1 MNANIL
7 IFFLCRFCNLRMATK
22 RSHIDIDPDY
32 EDVTKAQTKRQ
43 KVLEEDGKHI
53 ALHFFDIHQN
63 IFQYDCIEKK
73 IVAVSSRIFFQ
84 MYF

>member
-7 IFFLCRFCNLRMATK
+7 NFFLCRFCNLRMATK

-53 ALHFFDIHQN
+53 GLHFFDIHQN

>member
-1 MNANIL
+1 
-7 IFFLCRFCNLRMATK
+7 MATK

-53 ALHFFDIHQN
+53 GLHFFDIHQDV
-63 IFQYDCIEKK
+63 FQYDYLIIHYCKK
-73 IVAVSSRIFFQ
+73 TYLKSRKYQIIIVWVNYSH
-84 MYF
+84 